1 MKRLILFL
9 LLLPFISISQNI
21 NKHDDNGKKTGIWF
35 GEYQNGNLRYKGQF
49 KNGNPLGLFFYYYE
63 SGELKVEKEFFH
75 NGQAASTYFFY
86 KDGSLKS

>member
-49 KNGNPLGLFFYYYE
+49 KNGNPQGCFYYYE
-63 SGELKVEKEFFH
+63 SGELKVEKSFH
-75 NGQAASTYFFY
+75 NGQVASTYF
-86 KDGSLKS
+86 L

>member
-49 KNGNPLGLFFYYYE
+49 KNGNPQGLFFIIM
-63 SGELKVEKEFFH
+63 KAV
-75 NGQAASTYFFY
+75 N
-86 KDGSLKS
+86 